1 MFQCL
6 NDMPTKQQR
15 TKVNLYLEELSYRGE
30 CPRAFPVVVTSI
42 EHFHGTCEWRF
53 AKGLPLVLVLGL
65 HRIFCEEKKNK
76 EKKNKP
82 LHILWLN

>member
-6 NDMPTKQQR
+6 NDMLTKQQI
-15 TKVNLYLEELSYRGE
+15 TKVNLYLEELNYREE

-42 EHFHGTCEWRF
+42 EHFHGTREWRF

-65 HRIFCEEKKNK
+65 HRMFWEKK
-76 EKKNKP
+76 KKIKFKKIN
-82 LHILWLN
+82 HCIYCG